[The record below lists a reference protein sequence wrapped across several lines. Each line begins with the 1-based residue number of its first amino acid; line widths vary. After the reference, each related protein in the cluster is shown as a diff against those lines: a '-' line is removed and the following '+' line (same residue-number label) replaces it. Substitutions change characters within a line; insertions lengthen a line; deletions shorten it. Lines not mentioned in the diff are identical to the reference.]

1 MKQHT
6 QDGNS
11 RACYSND
18 ILEKNWQEH
27 NEGRLA
33 THNQGGGFFFGSLNQ
48 NLSSIQTTNAYTTHI
63 HTCAYIHHVHIEQQQ
78 TAKQSTSYSDDLSA
92 SS

>member
-1 MKQHT
+1 MRVGWPHT
-6 QDGNS
+6 TK
-11 RACYSND
+11 
-18 ILEKNWQEH
+18 EEV
-27 NEGRLA
+27 
-33 THNQGGGFFFGSLNQ
+33 FFFGSLNQ